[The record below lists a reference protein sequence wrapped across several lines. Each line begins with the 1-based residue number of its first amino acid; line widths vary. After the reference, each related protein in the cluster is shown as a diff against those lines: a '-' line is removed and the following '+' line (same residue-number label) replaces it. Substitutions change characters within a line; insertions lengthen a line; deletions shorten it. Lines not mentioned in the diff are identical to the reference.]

1 MSFEALEKLNGA
13 PFRVPG
19 FSSFLR
25 GDLESSKAMQFH
37 PGGCFTNGEL
47 EPTAKLPKPDTDK
60 LSRNDKFLSNDPLMR
75 QARPVVSKLQVFFQ
89 VGR

>member
-47 EPTAKLPKPDTDK
+47 EPTAKLPKPTPTSCPATTNS
-60 LSRNDKFLSNDPLMR
+60 SRTTR
-75 QARPVVSKLQVFFQ
+75 
-89 VGR
+89 